1 MSHLQILQYPQALS
15 SSLLRE
21 QLLALE
27 NLAWPPGPD
36 DTGVF
41 PVEPDT
47 YVTSLVLLSEDNTPL
62 SHVAIR
68 RTTLHHQA
76 ISYQAYGISEVVT
89 HPAHRRRGYAAR
101 LLHRAAAWIPRQGA
115 DLCLFTCAPSLVP
128 LYSKSGWPPIP
139 GACLV
144 GGTLQNPF
152 RSDSLHLVTV
162 GAFYSTRA
170 RLHRDEFTH
179 TDIRLELGENQL
191 W

>member
-1 MSHLQILQYPQALS
+1 MSHLQILRYPQDLS

-27 NLAWPPGPD
+27 NMAWPPGPD

-47 YVTSLVLLSEDNTPL
+47 YVTSFVLLSEDNTPL

-68 RTTLHHQA
+68 HTVLHHRA
-76 ISYQAYGISEVVT
+76 ISYRVYGISEVVT
-89 HPAHRRRGYAAR
+89 HPAHRHRGYAAR
-101 LLHRAAAWIPRQGA
+101 LLRQAAALIQQEGA
-115 DLCLFTCAPSLVP
+115 DLCLFTCTPSLVP
-128 LYSKSGWPPIP
+128 LYAKNGWPLIP

-144 GGTLQNPF
+144 GGTRENPF

-162 GAFYSTRA
+162 GAFYSARA
-170 RLHRDEFTH
+170 RLHQKEFTH
-179 TDIRLELGENQL
+179 TDICLELGENQL

>member
-1 MSHLQILQYPQALS
+1 MSRLQILRYPQDLF

-27 NLAWPPGPD
+27 NMAWPPGPD

-47 YVTSLVLLSEDNTPL
+47 YVTSFVLLSEDNTPL

-68 RTTLHHQA
+68 HTVLHHRA
-76 ISYQAYGISEVVT
+76 ISYRVYGISEVVT
-89 HPAHRRRGYAAR
+89 HPAHRHRGYAAR
-101 LLHRAAAWIPRQGA
+101 LLRQAAALIQQEGA
-115 DLCLFTCAPSLVP
+115 DLCLFTCTPSLVP
-128 LYSKSGWPPIP
+128 LYAKNGWPPIP

-144 GGTLQNPF
+144 GGTRENPF

-162 GAFYSTRA
+162 GAFYSARA
-170 RLHRDEFTH
+170 RLHQKEFTH
-179 TDIRLELGENQL
+179 TDICLELGENQL